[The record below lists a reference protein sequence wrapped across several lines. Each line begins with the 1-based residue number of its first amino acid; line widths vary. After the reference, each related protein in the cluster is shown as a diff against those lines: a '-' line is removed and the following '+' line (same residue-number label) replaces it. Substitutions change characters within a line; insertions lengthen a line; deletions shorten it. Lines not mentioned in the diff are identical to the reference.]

1 MASRKRNK
9 RNLSLGR
16 KIMIV
21 LVIGLLI
28 GIALVVKN
36 IVSLSIEKRELMEKN
51 SELTDKRDEL
61 TAELENVNDLD
72 YIEEQARKL
81 LHMIKPG
88 EILYILNGSGHPKDE
103 NGNTDIELPTQP
115 VWNEP
120 EETTETEEVQEEA
133 QEVEEVQEEVPEE
146 EVVQEVQEESYSEES
161 GEETYSEEGSEENA
175 EGGEE
180 SSGD

>member
-1 MASRKRNK
+1 
-9 RNLSLGR
+9 
-16 KIMIV
+16 MIV

-28 GIALVVKN
+28 GIGLVVKN

-120 EETTETEEVQEEA
+120 EETTETEEVQEE
-133 QEVEEVQEEVPEE
+133 VEAEIIAE
-146 EVVQEVQEESYSEES
+146 EVVVEATEEP
-161 GEETYSEEGSEENA
+161 GE
-175 EGGEE
+175 
-180 SSGD
+180 